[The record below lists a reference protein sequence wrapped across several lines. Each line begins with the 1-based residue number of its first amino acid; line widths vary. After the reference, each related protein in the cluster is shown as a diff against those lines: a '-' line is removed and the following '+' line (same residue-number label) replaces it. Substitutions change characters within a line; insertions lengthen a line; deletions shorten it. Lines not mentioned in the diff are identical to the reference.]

1 MWKGIGIKSIFVT
14 LAGYATLISYTW
26 PQGFV
31 PVVAVQSLP
40 ILLLGFALI
49 LLLILVFLGI
59 LFLPFW
65 FHNNENEIRSLLYGD
80 LAGELSPRLRKKRIK
95 VPVGELLK
103 DLFETH
109 GIAEALYRFAPLLI
123 GLAVSFYFWYQLSN
137 SLEEKILIIP
147 LAFAMWLAFKSLSG
161 ALSSKSFKQAKVYLL
176 GIGLLF
182 VLLPS
187 CSFTH
192 KNPPEKS
199 LFAPNGLVRDAL
211 KITGLGGGISIR
223 VEEMSTEVSEVT
235 AGKLLF
241 SDGQTIW
248 IKPCKR
254 DDIARVQ
261 IAAKA
266 IIYYEN
272 DICNDDDT

>member
-1 MWKGIGIKSIFVT
+1 MWKDFGIKSLFVT

-26 PQGFV
+26 PQGFI
-31 PVVAVQSLP
+31 PIVAVQSLP

-49 LLLILVFLGI
+49 LLFILVFLGT

-65 FHNNENEIRSLLYGD
+65 FHSSEDEVRNLLYGNFSGD
-80 LAGELSPRLRKKRIK
+80 LSPRYKKKSIK
-95 VPVGELLK
+95 VPIRKLLN
-103 DLFETH
+103 DLWETH
-109 GIAEALYRFAPLLI
+109 GIAATLYSFALLII
-123 GLAVSFYFWYQLSN
+123 GLAVSIYFWYQLS
-137 SLEEKILIIP
+137 SYLEERVLIIP
-147 LAFAMWLAFKSLSG
+147 LAYAMWLAFKSLSG
-161 ALSSKSFKQAKVYLL
+161 ALSSKSFKEAKVYLL

-192 KNPPEKS
+192 KNPPAKS

-223 VEEMSTEVSEVT
+223 VEEMPTGASELVI
-235 AGKLLF
+235 GHLIF
-241 SDGQTIW
+241 SDGQTLW

-254 DDIARVQ
+254 GDVARVQ
-261 IAAKA
+261 IAARA
-266 IIYYEN
+266 ITYYEN
-272 DICNDDDT
+272 DVCHGDDI